1 MSRIRKAA
9 VNAVFGYSQFAIA
22 IASGIVLVPLTLH
35 RVGATSYGL
44 WLASGE
50 ILGHAGMV
58 ELGVLGVLPWLI
70 AEADGKSDRAGM
82 RRLVGNAV
90 AVATFVGALYLA
102 LASAGWAFLPGLLH
116 LTAAERAS
124 IYGPLAIL
132 VIANAVGYP
141 LRVFSA
147 VLSGLQDVYFNGALT
162 LITTAAGVSITAVL
176 IVKGYLLYAL
186 AVGAALP
193 STSALFAGLYRVHV
207 IAPDLL
213 RGWPRPSLAEIRP
226 LFKNGAGVW
235 LGTMGWALLSA
246 TNGIVITFLGHPEWV
261 AVYAV
266 MSKLSTMSTQVSW
279 ILPDSGLVGLAQLY
293 GEHREASRLRHVA
306 LMMLRLHLL
315 LAGAA
320 ACGVLAFN
328 PAFVTRWVGG
338 GFFAGLPLNALLA
351 ATIVCSSLIHGLIA
365 TASVLGNRLRVG
377 SIALV
382 NGIVQAALSLL
393 FGYWWGLV
401 GIAAA
406 GILAGVVTAIPFGIV
421 LLKPS
426 TQLTLRDL
434 LRDLLWPWFYRI
446 APIAVA
452 AATVGFFYRVG
463 IVASAA
469 LTEVVLL
476 WYVWQMRAQYA
487 HLPSDPRI
495 SVWLARFG
503 LVTPVEPAAAA
514 SAAASIAGPASA
526 GVAAAVAVLEQP

>member
-1 MSRIRKAA
+1 MSRTRKAA

-58 ELGVLGVLPWLI
+58 ELGVLSVMPWLI
-70 AEADGKSDRAGM
+70 AEADGKADRARM
-82 RRLVGNAV
+82 RRLVGNGV

-102 LASAGWAFLPGLLH
+102 LAIAGWMFLPGFLRLSQ
-116 LTAAERAS
+116 AERAS

-132 VIANAVGYP
+132 VVANAVGYP

-147 VLSGLQDVYFNGALT
+147 VVSGLQDVYFNGVLT
-162 LITTAAGVSITAVL
+162 LITTAASVSITAVL

-186 AVGAALP
+186 AIGATLP
-193 STSALFAGLYRVHV
+193 STAALLAELYRVYV

-213 RGWPRPSLAEIRP
+213 TGWTRPHFADIRP

-235 LGTMGWALLSA
+235 LGTMGWSLLSA
-246 TNGIVITFLGHPEWV
+246 TNGIVITYLGHPEWV

-266 MSKLSTMSTQVSW
+266 MSKLSTMATQVSW

-293 GEHREASRLRHVA
+293 GEHRDRGRLRSVA

-338 GFFAGLPLNALLA
+338 GFFAGLQLNALLA
-351 ATIVCSSLIHGLIA
+351 AAIICSSLIHGLIA

-382 NGIVQAALSLL
+382 NGVVQAVLSLL
-393 FGYWWGLV
+393 FGHWWGLT
-401 GIAAA
+401 GIASA
-406 GILAGVVTAIPFGIV
+406 GILAGLMTAIPAGIM

-426 TQLTLRDL
+426 TALTFRDL
-434 LRDLLWPWFYRI
+434 AAELLWPWGYRI
-446 APIAVA
+446 APIAA
-452 AATVGFFYRVG
+452 AAAIVGFFYHAG

-476 WYVWQMRAQYA
+476 WYAWQMRALYA
-487 HLPSDPRI
+487 RLPLDPRI
-495 SVWLARFG
+495 TVWLSRIG
-503 LVTPVEPAAAA
+503 LMTPEPAAAA
-514 SAAASIAGPASA
+514 SASASIAGPASA
-526 GVAAAVAVLEQP
+526 GVAAAGAAAAEQL